1 MLGLIGTLAVVA
13 QMATMAAGI
22 DVKIAMI
29 FGLIACAAW
38 SGHAIK
44 HRDRWLLATNMM
56 VAGFAT
62 WGLL

>member
-1 MLGLIGTLAVVA
+1 MLGLIGTLAVIA

-22 DVKIAMI
+22 DVKIAMM
-29 FGLIACAAW
+29 FGLIACIAW

-44 HRDRWLLATNMM
+44 HRDGWLLTTNTV